1 MASEIRHT
9 GPETYGPYPS
19 TPGCKVAWVQETC
32 GRESHEAL
40 KCMVVGR
47 IGGAIE
53 EKRWG
58 PGTHLY
64 HQYLLKVVN
73 RSENSVGATL

>member
-1 MASEIRHT
+1 MASEIRHP
-9 GPETYGPYPS
+9 GPETYGPYPL
-19 TPGCKVAWVQETC
+19 TLGCKVAWVQETC

-47 IGGAIE
+47 IEGGIQ

-58 PGTHLY
+58 PVTHLY
-64 HQYLLKVVN
+64 QYLL
-73 RSENSVGATL
+73 EVGN